1 MDAFAAAVEGDEAQ
15 AVGEHLVLDDRGV
28 VLYEDV
34 FDGQGWDLGDEDAPE
49 GVCERGVDADEGE
62 GGVVG
67 LVSVELDGEGGLELL
82 NGEGVVFAREVTGE
96 VCGRDIG
103 DCLFVDANRLDKEKK
118 ISFHQQPIHEVKLAD
133 CHWTKKKKKLTFR
146 RRCSSALGAACRE
159 GAIFCQSGNG
169 EFGIARGAC
178 SAAAE

>member
-1 MDAFAAAVEGDEAQ
+1 MDAFAAAVEGDQAQ

-82 NGEGVVFAREVTGE
+82 NGEGVVFAREVAGE

-118 ISFHQQPIHEVKLAD
+118 DFAPLATDEVKLAG
-133 CHWTKKKKKLTFR
+133 CH
-146 RRCSSALGAACRE
+146 
-159 GAIFCQSGNG
+159 
-169 EFGIARGAC
+169 
-178 SAAAE
+178 